1 MRKLALIVRHEF
13 RMATA
18 NKAFV
23 ILTVLGPFL
32 ILAVTV
38 LPTFLANNPA
48 AMSAGRPVAISSAV
62 PGAAETLAESFK
74 AMGVAVAFTDDPQA
88 AKAAVLDGSSAG
100 YVVVEA
106 GWPDAGR
113 ALFYSKT
120 GVDATMYASTQAI
133 LGAFARELRI
143 GAAGIDPALVR
154 GILADAPFEV
164 LKIGPEGN
172 EESKTQDDFMEA
184 LFVSLSFVMVLY
196 MTVLLYGQMIGA
208 SVVREKT
215 SKTVEVMLSSVT
227 SRELMFGKIF
237 GLGLAGL
244 LQYGVWISV
253 ALALVKL
260 VGPAFDIA
268 VPASISPENLGWL
281 LVFFLLAFFLYS
293 SAYAA
298 LGAAS
303 EDEHH
308 LGQLAWP
315 LLMFLIVPLVMVT
328 SFIMSPDSALA
339 TALSIF
345 PMTAPL
351 VMLIRV
357 LVSDPPAWQLAISV
371 AAVSASVIGMALL
384 ASKIFRT
391 GILMTGKRAR
401 LGEILRWV
409 SVK

>member
-13 RMATA
+13 RMAAA

-23 ILTVLGPFL
+23 ILTILGPFL

-38 LPTFLANNPA
+38 LPTFVANNPA
-48 AMSAGRPVAISSAV
+48 AMSGGRPVAVSSAV
-62 PGAAETLAESFK
+62 PGAAEALA
-74 AMGVAVAFTDDPQA
+74 AAYGGMGVEVSVTDDPQA
-88 AKAAVLDGSSAG
+88 AKAAVLDGSAAG

-106 GWPDAGR
+106 GWPDSGR

-120 GVDATMYASTQAI
+120 GVDATMYASTQAV
-133 LGAFARELRI
+133 LAAFARELRI
-143 GAAGIDPALVR
+143 GASGIDPELVR

-164 LKIGPEGN
+164 LKIGPEGS

-227 SRELMFGKIF
+227 SRELMFGKIL

-260 VGPAFDIA
+260 AGPAFDLA

-281 LVFFLLAFFLYS
+281 LAFFLLAFFLYS

-315 LLMFLIVPLVMVT
+315 LLLFLIVPLVMVS
-328 SFIMSPDSALA
+328 SFIMSPDSGLS

-357 LVSDPPAWQLAISV
+357 LVSDPPAWQLAASISLLLASV
-371 AAVSASVIGMALL
+371 AGMALL

-391 GILMTGKRAR
+391 GILMTGKRAK
-401 LGEILRWV
+401 LGEIVRWAA
-409 SVK
+409 VK